1 METLCL
7 IEVRISWV
15 CVPDKDHQIVH
26 FKMMEHLVYLNNVEM
41 YNQMNTN
48 NGLSFRSFLKN

>member
-48 NGLSFRSFLKN
+48 NGL